1 MTRRVSGALAA
12 SIGAIALLLAANQ
25 AYARS
30 GAVAHSGF
38 SSAHSQ
44 QTFRPRIAH
53 GLRHHRK
60 DGIGGFGFWPGWGDY
75 SYAPTSEPGPDF
87 TAPAAPDLRA
97 TCTYHI
103 PWDWVHRCPPAVAP
117 SERAYVPSC
126 SNEPVTVPGRDGKES
141 TINVTRCY

>member
-1 MTRRVSGALAA
+1 MTSRVSGALAA

-25 AYARS
+25 AFARS
-30 GAVAHSGF
+30 GAAAHAGF
-38 SSAHSQ
+38 APSHSHS
-44 QTFRPRIAH
+44 TFRPRIAH
-53 GLRHHRK
+53 GLKHHR
-60 DGIGGFGFWPGWGDY
+60 GNGFDGFWSGWGDY
-75 SYAPTSEPGPDF
+75 SYGPIGTPGSDF
-87 TAPAAPDLRA
+87 STPASPDLRA
-97 TCTYHI
+97 TCTYDI